1 MSSPK
6 VAARLAYDQRSTPRR
21 QPAGRRVGEL
31 PCRHRECHSHA
42 QAAQHP
48 RAPREAARRHEH
60 RATGAKLGAV
70 PARFMTLDEVRDV
83 LAITD
88 SMAYTLVRTGELPAV
103 QVGPKRVWRVEATK
117 LEEYIERQNEVTRK
131 RIADGKA

>member
-1 MSSPK
+1 
-6 VAARLAYDQRSTPRR
+6 
-21 QPAGRRVGEL
+21 
-31 PCRHRECHSHA
+31 
-42 QAAQHP
+42 
-48 RAPREAARRHEH
+48 
-60 RATGAKLGAV
+60 
-70 PARFMTLDEVRDV
+70 MTLDEVRDV